1 MSTIEHEVA
10 TVEQSH
16 AVTVSNPL
24 DMDIAVFSAAL
35 SRRGENRRALMQ
47 WVRESL
53 VEGVDYGR
61 IHTMSKRYREGR
73 EHCQDRNCTYEKNP
87 HHWSKHCLY
96 KPGSEKIVGMLGCTA
111 TFPTLG
117 DYEKAALTG
126 VELKQL
132 ILRCHML
139 DPAGRIVSDGIGARS
154 LDQDYGDINKALK
167 MAAKSAMIDAT
178 LRMAG
183 LSEVFTQDLDVMQAE
198 KEAREAKGQTPAE
211 AAADKPP
218 ESAPDPNLV
227 PAGKHRGK
235 KWIEVAEDY
244 LNWCVNAGKA
254 PEALKAGAQKELER
268 RDFERTKG
276 IDGDEKIP
284 H

>member
-1 MSTIEHEVA
+1 MSTVEHEVA
-10 TVEQSH
+10 VIDQPTH
-16 AVTVSNPL
+16 AVAVSNPL
-24 DMDIAVFSAAL
+24 DLDAGVFSAAL
-35 SRRGENRRALMQ
+35 IRRGENRRALMQ

-73 EHCQDRNCTYEKNP
+73 EHCQDRNCTYDKNP
-87 HHWSKHCLY
+87 HHWSKQCLY

-111 TFPTLG
+111 TFPTLVE
-117 DYEKAALTG
+117 YEKAALSG

-211 AAADKPP
+211 AAADKPQ
-218 ESAPDPNLV
+218 PDANLV
-227 PAGKHRGK
+227 PSGKHRGK
-235 KWIEVAEDY
+235 KWIEVGEDY
-244 LNWCVNAGKA
+244 LQWAIGSQKA
-254 PEALKAGAQKELER
+254 PAALKEGCQKELDR
-268 RDFERTKG
+268 RDRERTAG
-276 IDGDEKIP
+276 IDGDDKIP